1 MKKFNDWMK
10 EKALG
15 MKKDHPHKI
24 VDPGTVEKDLHKK
37 PGTVEKDLM
46 KPVKKE
52 KDSLN

>member
-24 VDPGTVEKDLHKK
+24 VDPGTVEKDL
-37 PGTVEKDLM
+37 M